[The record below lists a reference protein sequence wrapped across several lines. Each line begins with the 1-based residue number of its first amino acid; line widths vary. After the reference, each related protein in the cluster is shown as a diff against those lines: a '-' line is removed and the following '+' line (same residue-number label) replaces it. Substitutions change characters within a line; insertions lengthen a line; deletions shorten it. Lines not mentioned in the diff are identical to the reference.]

1 MWPTRIDS
9 NLPAGGGV
17 TILAT
22 FSEPQWEHS
31 VEASGCIVLECQE
44 CAEAI
49 VLLGLEEDWHEEGRD
64 TFSCECGE
72 RLTIAS
78 NSVDESLLRQAAS
91 KAPRQRAQRC
101 PPQSKRRLRHR
112 PNLAPNGDARRW
124 TVTP

>member
-44 CAEAI
+44 CAEGI

-78 NSVDESLLRQAAS
+78 NSVDRKST
-91 KAPRQRAQRC
+91 
-101 PPQSKRRLRHR
+101 RLNSSHA
-112 PNLAPNGDARRW
+112 NISYAVFCLKKKNKI
-124 TVTP
+124 TSILKK

>member
-9 NLPAGGGV
+9 ILPAGGGV

-31 VEASGCIVLECQE
+31 VEASGCIVLGCQE

-49 VLLGLEEDWHEEGRD
+49 VLLGLEEDWHEEGKD

-72 RLTIAS
+72 SLTIAS
-78 NSVDESLLRQAAS
+78 NSVDESAFSVRQLLRRPGHALNGV
-91 KAPRQRAQRC
+91 
-101 PPQSKRRLRHR
+101 RR
-112 PNLAPNGDARRW
+112 NPNGA
-124 TVTP
+124 